1 LFNSL
6 TYNQSFDIGGP
17 DILTYREMLLGY
29 AEAKNLKDGFDCSMT
44 PKLSSYWL
52 YFITSTSYK
61 LACALVSSMR
71 VEVVCKETRINNLL
85 DVQPMSY
92 QALSRALIKVN
103 EDKVASSWKDSL
115 ISGRFTGSIS
125 EYLTVPKKNCF
136 IDRRKKAII
145 DREYTINKI
154 WSLEVTLDGIM
165 VTGFGN

>member
-1 LFNSL
+1 MDL
-6 TYNQSFDIGGP
+6 TVP
-17 DILTYREMLLGY
+17 V
-29 AEAKNLKDGFDCSMT
+29 MT

-92 QALSRALIKVN
+92 QQALSRALIKVN

-125 EYLTVPKKNCF
+125 EYLTVPKK
-136 IDRRKKAII
+136 IA
-145 DREYTINKI
+145 
-154 WSLEVTLDGIM
+154 SS
-165 VTGFGN
+165 TGEKQ

>member
-1 LFNSL
+1 
-6 TYNQSFDIGGP
+6 
-17 DILTYREMLLGY
+17 
-29 AEAKNLKDGFDCSMT
+29 
-44 PKLSSYWL
+44 
-52 YFITSTSYK
+52 
-61 LACALVSSMR
+61 
-71 VEVVCKETRINNLL
+71 
-85 DVQPMSY
+85 MSY
-92 QALSRALIKVN
+92 QQALSRALIKVN

-165 VTGFGN
+165 VTGFGELGIYRQNVWGVGSRRGRTKHEIHSGDVLDFGVFYMQRRRQTSSIRRNETT

>member
-1 LFNSL
+1 
-6 TYNQSFDIGGP
+6 
-17 DILTYREMLLGY
+17 
-29 AEAKNLKDGFDCSMT
+29 MT

-61 LACALVSSMR
+61 LACFKQYALKSY
-71 VEVVCKETRINNLL
+71 KETRINNLL

-92 QALSRALIKVN
+92 QQALSRALIKVN

-136 IDRRKKAII
+136 IEEKKS
-145 DREYTINKI
+145 N
-154 WSLEVTLDGIM
+154 
-165 VTGFGN
+165 N

>member
-1 LFNSL
+1 
-6 TYNQSFDIGGP
+6 
-17 DILTYREMLLGY
+17 MLLGY
-29 AEAKNLKDGFDCSMT
+29 AEAKNLKDGFDCSSDDS
-44 PKLSSYWL
+44 KLSSYWL

-71 VEVVCKETRINNLL
+71 VEVVCKETRINLL

-92 QALSRALIKVN
+92 QQALSRALIKVN

-125 EYLTVPKKNCF
+125 EYLTVPK
-136 IDRRKKAII
+136 IASSTGEKAII

>member
-1 LFNSL
+1 MDW
-6 TYNQSFDIGGP
+6 TVP
-17 DILTYREMLLGY
+17 V
-29 AEAKNLKDGFDCSMT
+29 MT

-92 QALSRALIKVN
+92 QQALSRALIKVN

-136 IDRRKKAII
+136 IDRRKKKQLTENIQLI
-145 DREYTINKI
+145 KFGP
-154 WSLEVTLDGIM
+154 LEVTLDGIM

>member
-1 LFNSL
+1 
-6 TYNQSFDIGGP
+6 
-17 DILTYREMLLGY
+17 
-29 AEAKNLKDGFDCSMT
+29 
-44 PKLSSYWL
+44 
-52 YFITSTSYK
+52 
-61 LACALVSSMR
+61 MR

-92 QALSRALIKVN
+92 QQALSRALIKVN
-103 EDKVASSWKDSL
+103 EDKVSSWKDSL

-154 WSLEVTLDGIM
+154 WSLGGDTGWYYGDWLWEWGIYRQNVWGCRPEEDEQTDM
-165 VTGFGN
+165 KFIAETF

>member
-1 LFNSL
+1 MDW
-6 TYNQSFDIGGP
+6 TVP
-17 DILTYREMLLGY
+17 V
-29 AEAKNLKDGFDCSMT
+29 T

-85 DVQPMSY
+85 DVQPSY
-92 QALSRALIKVN
+92 QQALSRALIKVN
-103 EDKVASSWKDSL
+103 EDKVASWKDSL

-136 IDRRKKAII
+136 IDRRKKQ
-145 DREYTINKI
+145 
-154 WSLEVTLDGIM
+154 
-165 VTGFGN
+165 